1 MAKIELK
8 NFYLENYNEYNNEH
22 KSTMILIGNDKD
34 SQKYLGNID
43 YMIHE
48 IKRRRENN
56 NTDEIYIVF
65 ENKKFADPIGF
76 ISVSIIDGLFEIS
89 YGILPK
95 YRGKG
100 YASKILGEFSQY
112 LFKNYEIEDLYL
124 QINKENEGSIK
135 VALKNGFDNER
146 LTKYHRGR

>member
-112 LFKNYEIEDLYL
+112 LFKNYEI
-124 QINKENEGSIK
+124 
-135 VALKNGFDNER
+135 F
-146 LTKYHRGR
+146 